1 MASGFG
7 TFVSST
13 TVSNGA
19 TAAGTLTQSVNTT
32 NRTVTVTLRITA
44 AYRRTAAGSWTPG
57 SGVSIWGSQN
67 SGNYFNGNLDGTTD
81 GLSGV
86 NIGIAS
92 VGGMTYTNGNSY
104 TIPAGQVQA
113 RSNHYC
119 EKYISKTYSYD
130 AAGSAIT
137 GSWSLDM
144 YIPGLSTTHVYAS
157 GSFTTDSITPAGD
170 PPTGGYITYNSCTH
184 NSINVTTGV
193 ADWGATG
200 GELQAIVVTGSVNG
214 YADPVT
220 SSNWTTVGR
229 KVVQIKNVP
238 TTTLS
243 STVNISDTSAS
254 LSLDSPISIKGMLHY
269 KIAYWNGNTIAT
281 LSGLDETQRRLPPAP
296 SQFSYGSPTGSTDL
310 TYQVS
315 FSGNA
320 ADNHTT
326 YVRAQ
331 LNRTIRY
338 KIGSGN
344 WVYIDNATTAE
355 VDFVTTFSVTVPAGQ
370 VATIE
375 GWQTYFGM
383 DSEVSRIT
391 LSNTNA
397 PSYLYGSVSGMTKR
411 LGPIYASVNGRT
423 KKLKKI
429 YASAGGVTKKVYED
443 V

>member
-44 AYRRTAAGSWTPG
+44 AYRRTASGSWTPG

-170 PPTGGYITYNSCTH
+170 PPTGGYTTFNSSTW
-184 NSINVTTGV
+184 NTINATSGV
-193 ADWGATG
+193 ADWGGLTPGRIHAM
-200 GELQAIVVTGSVNG
+200 VVTGETNG
-214 YADPVT
+214 DADNYTTWNYARREFFYDGSSDLSHTFAMTTAST
-220 SSNWTTVGR
+220 SMTYGGT
-229 KVVQIKNVP
+229 P
-238 TTTLS
+238 LE
-243 STVNISDTSAS
+243 
-254 LSLDSPISIKGMLHY
+254 IKGMLHY
-269 KIAYWNGNTIAT
+269 KLGYYNINSGDLYV
-281 LSGLDETQRRLPPAP
+281 SGLDNTLRYLPPAP

-355 VDFVTTFSVTVPAGQ
+355 VDFDTTFSVTVPAGQ

-397 PSYLYGSVSGMTKR
+397 PAYLYGSVSGMTKR